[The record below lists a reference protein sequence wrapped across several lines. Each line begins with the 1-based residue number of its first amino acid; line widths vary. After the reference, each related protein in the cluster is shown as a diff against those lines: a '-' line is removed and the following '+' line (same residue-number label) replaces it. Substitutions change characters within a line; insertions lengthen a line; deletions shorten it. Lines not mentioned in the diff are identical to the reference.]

1 MKAACSCAALLLAAL
16 LLAGL
21 SLAASGCADADL
33 APDASSAAPYALTLA
48 ATGEEHEPLAGV
60 RVFDADALLGATEET
75 GSLELQLQGR
85 EGDRVPLRI
94 ECPESFRSPPQPLV
108 VGLWQPSPGSPD
120 PTFEVECVPLVHSY
134 VVGIAAE
141 NGAHL
146 PISYLNEPLAE
157 TDDFG
162 VAHVLVRAPSQE
174 QVSLTVDTSDRPE
187 LRPQSPS
194 LAFVAGESSEL
205 VLLQVK
211 FVAPRP
217 PRTRRVAQGPIEL
230 KH

>member
-1 MKAACSCAALLLAAL
+1 VRAALLLL
-16 LLAGL
+16 VV
-21 SLAASGCADADL
+21 GCAGA
-33 APDASSAAPYALTLA
+33 AGSEEAGSAPYALRLS
-48 ATGEEHEPLAGV
+48 ATGEEHDPLAGV
-60 RVFDADALLGATEET
+60 RVFAEDTLLGATEET
-75 GSLELQLQGR
+75 GSVELELQGS

-108 VGLWQPSPGSPD
+108 VGLWHPSPGSAA
-120 PTFEVECVPLVHSY
+120 PTFEVECVPFVHSY

-146 PISYLNEPLAE
+146 PISHLNEPVGE
-157 TDDFG
+157 TDDYG
-162 VAHVLVRAPSQE
+162 VAHVVLRAPSQE
-174 QVSLTVDTSDRPE
+174 QVSLTLDTSTRPE

-211 FVAPRP
+211 FVEPPRP
-217 PRTRRVAQGPIEL
+217 SRVLRAVRGPIEL

>member
-1 MKAACSCAALLLAAL
+1 VKAALALAL
-16 LLAGL
+16 VSTAM
-21 SLAASGCADADL
+21 GCADADL
-33 APDASSAAPYALTLA
+33 APDASSATSYALTLS
-48 ATGEEHEPLAGV
+48 ATGEDHDPLAGV
-60 RVFDADALLGATEET
+60 RVFADDALLGASEET

-108 VGLWQPSPGSPD
+108 VGLWHPSPGSPE
-120 PTFEVECVPLVHSY
+120 PTFEVECVPFVHSY

-146 PISYLNEPLAE
+146 PISYLNEPLGE

-162 VAHVLVRAPSQE
+162 IAHVLVRAPSQE
-174 QVSLTVDTSDRPE
+174 QVSLTLDTSAHPE

-211 FVAPRP
+211 FVAPP
-217 PRTRRVAQGPIEL
+217 PSRTRRVALGPIEL

>member
-1 MKAACSCAALLLAAL
+1 VKAALLFAAL
-16 LLAGL
+16 
-21 SLAASGCADADL
+21 GCADTAIE
-33 APDASSAAPYALTLA
+33 PGTAAPAYALTLV

-60 RVFDADALLGATEET
+60 RIFTEDAPLGATEET
-75 GSLELQLQGR
+75 GSIELQLRGR

-94 ECPESFRSPPQPLV
+94 ECPESFRSPAQPLV
-108 VGLWQPSPGSPD
+108 VGLWHPSPGSPA
-120 PTFEVECVPLVHSY
+120 PTFEVECAPLVHSY

-174 QVSLTVDTSDRPE
+174 QVSLTLDTSDRAE
-187 LRPQSPS
+187 LRPQNPS

-211 FVAPRP
+211 FVALRP
-217 PRTRRVAQGPIEL
+217 VKTRRAVQGPIEL

>member
-1 MKAACSCAALLLAAL
+1 MKAALPLLVLCSVAA
-16 LLAGL
+16 
-21 SLAASGCADADL
+21 CADA
-33 APDASSAAPYALTLA
+33 AIPDPAASYALTLS
-48 ATGEEHEPLAGV
+48 ATGEEHDPLSGV
-60 RVFDADALLGATEET
+60 RVFAGDELLGATEED
-75 GSLELQLQGR
+75 GNLQLELQGV
-85 EGDRVPLRI
+85 EGERVPLRI

-108 VGLWQPSPGSPD
+108 VGLWQPGPGSPA
-120 PTFEVECVPLVHSY
+120 PTFEVECVPFVHSY
-134 VVGIAAE
+134 VVGISAE

-146 PISYLNEPLAE
+146 PISYLNEPVGE

-162 VAHVLVRAPSQE
+162 VAHVVLRAPSQE
-174 QVSLTVDTSDRPE
+174 QVSLTLDTSERPE

-211 FVAPRP
+211 FVEPPRP
-217 PRTRRVAQGPIEL
+217 VRTRRVVQGPIEL

>member
-1 MKAACSCAALLLAAL
+1 VKAALLL
-16 LLAGL
+16 LAI
-21 SLAASGCADADL
+21 GCADA
-33 APDASSAAPYALTLA
+33 AIESAARSASSYALTLS
-48 ATGEEHEPLAGV
+48 ATGEEHDPLSGV
-60 RVFDADALLGATEET
+60 RVFADDQLLGATEQAGT
-75 GSLELQLQGR
+75 VQLQLKGR
-85 EGDRVPLRI
+85 EGERVPLRI
-94 ECPESFRSPPQPLV
+94 QCPESFRSPSQPLV
-108 VGLWQPSPGSPD
+108 VGLWQPSPGSPA
-120 PTFEVECVPLVHSY
+120 PTFEVECVTAVHSY

-146 PISYLNEPLAE
+146 PISYLNQPLAE

-174 QVSLTVDTSDRPE
+174 QVSLTLDTSDRPE

-211 FVAPRP
+211 FLESARP
-217 PRTRRVAQGPIEL
+217 PRARRAVQGPIEL

>member
-1 MKAACSCAALLLAAL
+1 VRAALVLAAVL
-16 LLAGL
+16 LEAP
-21 SLAASGCADADL
+21 GCADADST
-33 APDASSAAPYALTLA
+33 PDATSSSRYALTLA
-48 ATGEEHEPLAGV
+48 ATGEEHGPLSGV
-60 RVFDADALLGATEET
+60 RVFADDQLLGTTEEA
-75 GSLELQLQGR
+75 GSLQLELQGR
-85 EGDRVPLRI
+85 EGDRLPLRI
-94 ECPESFRSPPQPLV
+94 ECPASFRSPPQPLV
-108 VGLWQPSPGSPD
+108 VGLWHPSPGSPE
-120 PTFEVECVPLVHSY
+120 PTFEIECVPLVHSY

-162 VAHVLVRAPSQE
+162 VAHLLVRAPSQE
-174 QVSLTVDTSDRPE
+174 QVSLTLDTSDRPE

-211 FVAPRP
+211 FVEPPRP
-217 PRTRRVAQGPIEL
+217 SQPRRAVQGPIEL